1 MYKVYLVE
9 DESIVRE
16 GLRDNIPWEQYGFTF
31 IGDSA
36 DGELALPE
44 ILRLQPDVLITDI
57 RMPFMDGLSLSRIV
71 KKKLPQTRIIILSG
85 YHDFDYAQKAIEIG
99 VERFLTKPVTR
110 RAVTQLLAEL
120 AQKIETEQRSRDDLR
135 RRQEEIQEYE
145 QFRRR
150 RFLESLFAGRMSVE
164 EIYQESTKL
173 RLDLS
178 GPCYSIILFDV
189 FDSNARDLTQSVQP
203 EGELLRIREDILQF
217 FLRHVRYV
225 VVRWIGTSFCVIVKG
240 APDTVTFGIAQA
252 EEEIR
257 RITAASDG
265 NTEYFLCV
273 SPVSDRLSGLK
284 DCYEK
289 VGRYYTCRYT
299 HPDRHVITQEVYE
312 EIIKDLETDE
322 KTDAED
328 SLTAGV
334 NAGAGVNSG
343 DVLQRT
349 LKYIDDHY
357 TEDVLSLQTAAKEAD
372 VSSGYLSGMF
382 SQKMGMTFIEYVTS
396 RRIDKA
402 KQLLTDTHEHTAVIA
417 AMVGYKDPNYFRYVF
432 KKTTG
437 VTPREYRSR

>member
-16 GLRDNIPWEQYGFTF
+16 GLRDNIPWEQYGFAF

-203 EGELLRIREDILQF
+203 EGELLRIR
-217 FLRHVRYV
+217 
-225 VVRWIGTSFCVIVKG
+225 WIGTSFCVIVKG
-240 APDTVTFGIAQA
+240 APDIVTSGIAQA
-252 EEEIR
+252 EEEIS

-312 EIIKDLETDE
+312 EITGDLETDE

-328 SLTAGV
+328 STAAGV
-334 NAGAGVNSG
+334 NAGPGVNSG

-372 VSSGYLSGMF
+372 VSPGYLSGMF